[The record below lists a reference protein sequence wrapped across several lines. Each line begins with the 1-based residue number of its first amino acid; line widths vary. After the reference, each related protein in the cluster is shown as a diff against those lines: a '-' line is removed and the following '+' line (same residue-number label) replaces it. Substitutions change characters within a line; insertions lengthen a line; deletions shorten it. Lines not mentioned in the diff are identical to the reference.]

1 MRFEHVDF
9 AYAADAEQLVLADF
23 DLHIT
28 PGETVA
34 LVGRTGAGKSTV
46 ARLLTRFYDVKHG
59 SIQIDGHDV
68 RDVTL
73 ASLRANVG
81 VVLDEP
87 FLFSASVRD
96 NIAYGKPSADLDEIV
111 AAAKAAG
118 AHEFITHLADGYD
131 TVVGE
136 RGYTL
141 SGGQRQRIAIARTLL
156 VNPPIMVLDDATS
169 AIDVQVEQR
178 IHAGLRVQMEG
189 RTTLIIA
196 HRLSTISLADRVVL
210 LDQHKIVADGTHA
223 ELLETTPLYAEV
235 LAQAGEF
242 EREADAEEAEQEA
255 GAGRRRGT
263 GRARRPAAAGPA
275 RLGARRRPV
284 MMFGGGGGGGFGGP
298 GGAQASAASGLPF
311 AGIPHE
317 LQDGVDKLL
326 ATEPEYAEPDI
337 VFSQNSSERELKRL
351 SLWRLLTKYPG
362 MLALAGFLVVVIA
375 VASQVGP
382 TLTEYA
388 INNGMAKARH
398 FNFAVVVGAA
408 IAYLVFV
415 VITALAQ
422 RFQVQVT
429 GRLAAWVMNDL
440 RVKVFAH
447 LQRLSLGFFTEEKAG
462 VVMSRM
468 TSDIENLQQLLQ
480 DGLSQLAIQGLTMVV
495 ITVILFT
502 TNVRLAFITVVLILP
517 ALVAASVWFKR
528 ASERG
533 YDRVRDG
540 IANVLADLSESLHGV
555 RIVTAH
561 NRQRQN
567 VIHHRNVVGDYR
579 DANNYTARINA
590 IYGPGTQL
598 LGVLGQ
604 AVLLAIG
611 GSMVV
616 DHTLSLGALVA
627 FFLYL
632 NRFFQPIQL
641 LVQQYNTYQQGQA
654 SVNKLRALVDT
665 EPEVTEAP
673 DAVDLPPI
681 EGEITFDHLSFG
693 YDPDRLVIED
703 VDLTVAPGETV
714 AFVGPTGA
722 GKSTL
727 AKLVTRFYDPTV
739 GRVLIDGYD
748 LRDVTMHSL
757 RSQLGVVPQEPFL
770 FAGTIGDNIAFARP
784 DATDAE
790 IHEAVDRVGLTD
802 VVERMPNGLDTV
814 VHERGQTLSSGE
826 RQLLA
831 LARAFLAHPRVLVL
845 DEATSNLDLQ
855 SETKIE
861 AALDVLLENRTAI
874 LIAHRLSTAMR
885 ADRIVVVDL
894 GRIVEVGTHDELV
907 AAGGRYAEMYAT
919 WVRQSELDEH
929 APAEAGV

>member
-1 MRFEHVDF
+1 
-9 AYAADAEQLVLADF
+9 
-23 DLHIT
+23 
-28 PGETVA
+28 
-34 LVGRTGAGKSTV
+34 
-46 ARLLTRFYDVKHG
+46 
-59 SIQIDGHDV
+59 
-68 RDVTL
+68 
-73 ASLRANVG
+73 
-81 VVLDEP
+81 
-87 FLFSASVRD
+87 
-96 NIAYGKPSADLDEIV
+96 
-111 AAAKAAG
+111 
-118 AHEFITHLADGYD
+118 
-131 TVVGE
+131 
-136 RGYTL
+136 
-141 SGGQRQRIAIARTLL
+141 
-156 VNPPIMVLDDATS
+156 
-169 AIDVQVEQR
+169 
-178 IHAGLRVQMEG
+178 
-189 RTTLIIA
+189 
-196 HRLSTISLADRVVL
+196 
-210 LDQHKIVADGTHA
+210 
-223 ELLETTPLYAEV
+223 
-235 LAQAGEF
+235 
-242 EREADAEEAEQEA
+242 
-255 GAGRRRGT
+255 
-263 GRARRPAAAGPA
+263 
-275 RLGARRRPV
+275 

-311 AGIPHE
+311 AGIPPE

-326 ATEPEYAEPDI
+326 VSEPEYADPDI
-337 VFSQNSSERELKRL
+337 VFSQNSSDAELKRL

-362 MLALAGFLVVVIA
+362 MLALAGILVVVIA

-382 TLTEYA
+382 SLTEYA
-388 INNGMAKARH
+388 INNGLGGTPAH
-398 FNFAVVVGAA
+398 HIDFGVVVVCA
-408 IAYLVFV
+408 ILYLVFV
-415 VITALAQ
+415 IITALGQ

-502 TNVRLAFITVVLILP
+502 INIELALITVALILP
-517 ALVAASVWFKR
+517 ALIGASIWFRR

-555 RIVTAH
+555 RIVAAH
-561 NRQRQN
+561 NRQRNN

-579 DANNYTARINA
+579 DANNYTAHVNA
-590 IYGPGTQL
+590 LYGPGTQL

-604 AVLLAIG
+604 AALLGIG
-611 GSMVV
+611 GDMVIN
-616 DHTLSLGALVA
+616 HTLSLGGLVA

-654 SVNKLRALVDT
+654 SVNKLRILVDT
-665 EPEVTEAP
+665 EPEVPEAP
-673 DAVDLPPI
+673 DAVELPPI
-681 EGEITFDHLSFG
+681 DGRITFDHVSFG
-693 YDPDRLVIED
+693 YSPERLVIED
-703 VDLTVAPGETV
+703 VDLTVNPGETV

-739 GRVLIDGYD
+739 GRVLIDGHD

-784 DATDAE
+784 SASDTE

-802 VVERMPNGLDTV
+802 VIDRMPQGLNTV

-826 RQLLA
+826 RQLIA

-861 AALDVLLENRTAI
+861 GALDILLENRTAI

-894 GRIVEVGTHDELV
+894 GQIIEVGTHDELV
-907 AAGGRYAEMYAT
+907 AAGGQYAEMYAT

-929 APAEAGV
+929 APTETGG

>member
-1 MRFEHVDF
+1 
-9 AYAADAEQLVLADF
+9 
-23 DLHIT
+23 
-28 PGETVA
+28 
-34 LVGRTGAGKSTV
+34 
-46 ARLLTRFYDVKHG
+46 
-59 SIQIDGHDV
+59 
-68 RDVTL
+68 
-73 ASLRANVG
+73 
-81 VVLDEP
+81 
-87 FLFSASVRD
+87 
-96 NIAYGKPSADLDEIV
+96 
-111 AAAKAAG
+111 
-118 AHEFITHLADGYD
+118 
-131 TVVGE
+131 
-136 RGYTL
+136 
-141 SGGQRQRIAIARTLL
+141 
-156 VNPPIMVLDDATS
+156 
-169 AIDVQVEQR
+169 
-178 IHAGLRVQMEG
+178 
-189 RTTLIIA
+189 
-196 HRLSTISLADRVVL
+196 
-210 LDQHKIVADGTHA
+210 
-223 ELLETTPLYAEV
+223 
-235 LAQAGEF
+235 
-242 EREADAEEAEQEA
+242 
-255 GAGRRRGT
+255 
-263 GRARRPAAAGPA
+263 
-275 RLGARRRPV
+275 

-311 AGIPHE
+311 AGIPPE

-326 ATEPEYAEPDI
+326 ATEPEYADPDI
-337 VFSQNSSERELKRL
+337 VFSQNSSDAELKRL
-351 SLWRLLTKYPG
+351 SLWHLLTKYPG
-362 MLALAGFLVVVIA
+362 MLALAAILVVVIA

-382 TLTEYA
+382 SLTEYA
-388 INNGMAKARH
+388 INNGLGGTPAH
-398 FNFAVVVGAA
+398 HIDFGVVVVCA
-408 IAYLVFV
+408 IAYLFFV
-415 VITALAQ
+415 VVTALGQ

-502 TNVRLAFITVVLILP
+502 INVELALITVALILP
-517 ALVAASVWFKR
+517 ALIGASIWFRR

-555 RIVTAH
+555 RIVAAH
-561 NRQRQN
+561 NRQRNN

-579 DANNYTARINA
+579 DANNYTAHVNA
-590 IYGPGTQL
+590 LYGPGTQL

-604 AVLLAIG
+604 AALLGIG
-611 GSMVV
+611 GAMVV
-616 DHTLSLGALVA
+616 DHTLTLGGLVA

-654 SVNKLRALVDT
+654 SVNKLRILVDT
-665 EPEVTEAP
+665 EPEVPEAP
-673 DAVDLPPI
+673 DAVELPPI
-681 EGEITFDHLSFG
+681 EGRITFDHVSFG
-693 YDPDRLVIED
+693 YSPERLVIED
-703 VDLTVAPGETV
+703 VDLTVNPGETV

-784 DATDAE
+784 SASDTE
-790 IHEAVDRVGLTD
+790 IREAVERVGLAD
-802 VVERMPNGLDTV
+802 VIDRMPQGLDTV

-826 RQLLA
+826 RQLIA

-861 AALDVLLENRTAI
+861 GALDILLENRTAI

-894 GRIVEVGTHDELV
+894 GQLIEVGTHDELV
-907 AAGGRYAEMYAT
+907 AAGGQYAEMYAT
-919 WVRQSELDEH
+919 WVRQSELEEH
-929 APAEAGV
+929 APTEAGA

>member
-1 MRFEHVDF
+1 
-9 AYAADAEQLVLADF
+9 
-23 DLHIT
+23 
-28 PGETVA
+28 
-34 LVGRTGAGKSTV
+34 
-46 ARLLTRFYDVKHG
+46 
-59 SIQIDGHDV
+59 
-68 RDVTL
+68 
-73 ASLRANVG
+73 
-81 VVLDEP
+81 
-87 FLFSASVRD
+87 
-96 NIAYGKPSADLDEIV
+96 
-111 AAAKAAG
+111 
-118 AHEFITHLADGYD
+118 
-131 TVVGE
+131 
-136 RGYTL
+136 
-141 SGGQRQRIAIARTLL
+141 
-156 VNPPIMVLDDATS
+156 
-169 AIDVQVEQR
+169 
-178 IHAGLRVQMEG
+178 
-189 RTTLIIA
+189 
-196 HRLSTISLADRVVL
+196 
-210 LDQHKIVADGTHA
+210 
-223 ELLETTPLYAEV
+223 
-235 LAQAGEF
+235 
-242 EREADAEEAEQEA
+242 
-255 GAGRRRGT
+255 
-263 GRARRPAAAGPA
+263 
-275 RLGARRRPV
+275 

-298 GGAQASAASGLPF
+298 GGAQASAANGLPF

-317 LQDGVDKLL
+317 LQAGVDKLL

-337 VFSQNSSERELKRL
+337 VFSQTSSELELKRL

-362 MLALAGFLVVVIA
+362 RLALAGVLVVVIA

-382 TLTEYA
+382 SLTEYA
-388 INNGMAKARH
+388 VNNGLTKGH

-415 VITALAQ
+415 IITALAQ
-422 RFQVQVT
+422 RSQVRVT

-502 TNVRLAFITVVLILP
+502 INVELALITVALILP
-517 ALVAASVWFKR
+517 ALFAASVWFKR

-533 YDRVRDG
+533 YDKVRDG
-540 IANVLADLSESLHGV
+540 IASVLADLSESLHGV

-561 NRQRQN
+561 NRQRHN

-579 DANNYTARINA
+579 DANNYTARVNA

-604 AVLLAIG
+604 AVLLGIG
-611 GSMVV
+611 GDMVIN
-616 DHTLSLGALVA
+616 HTLKLGGLLA

-654 SVNKLRALVDT
+654 SVNKLRDLVDT
-665 EPEVTEAP
+665 EPEVREAP
-673 DAVDLPPI
+673 DAVELPPI
-681 EGEITFDHLSFG
+681 QGAITFDHLSFG
-693 YDPDRLVIED
+693 YLPDRLVIED
-703 VDLTVAPGETV
+703 VDLEVAPGETV

-784 DATDAE
+784 DASDEE
-790 IHEAVDRVGLTD
+790 IHEAIDKVGLTE
-802 VVERMPNGLDTV
+802 VVDRMPNGLDTV

-831 LARAFLAHPRVLVL
+831 LARAFLAQPRVLVL

-861 AALDVLLENRTAI
+861 SALDVLLENRTAI

-885 ADRIVVVDL
+885 ADRIVVVDD
-894 GRIVEVGTHDELV
+894 GRIIEVGSHNDLV
-907 AAGGRYAEMYAT
+907 ALGGRYAEMYAT
-919 WVRQSELDEH
+919 WVSQSDLAQHGPSEVD
-929 APAEAGV
+929 A